1 MTIKIKTAFII
12 VMKNNTLEKTKLQ
25 KGLMKKSKKSSWKKV
40 EDIMKKTK
48 RIYKKWIV
56 IDTKNY
62 LKKKKIKK
70 WNTEFY

>member
-1 MTIKIKTAFII
+1 MTIKIKKAFII
-12 VMKNNTLEKTKLQ
+12 GMKNNTLEKTKLQ
-25 KGLMKKSKKSSWKKV
+25 KGLMKKSKKSSWKKA

-48 RIYKKWIV
+48 RICKKWIV

>member
-1 MTIKIKTAFII
+1 
-12 VMKNNTLEKTKLQ
+12 MKNNTLEKTKLQ
-25 KGLMKKSKKSSWKKV
+25 KGLMKKSKKSSWKKA